1 MWRSDSRLRPLLA
14 TAMLIGLLPSS
25 GCMLHAIRE
34 KRTPPDY
41 GPLSLPTR
49 SHPEEGSIWPG
60 RAPSGSFLFFDQK
73 ARGIG
78 DLVTVVIDEV
88 VSAEGSASTDLGRS
102 SSISSGLSSDVGF
115 AGLISKA
122 VRTFLGAVG
131 VTDPGR
137 DVAKGSNINLVQ
149 GDTGNDFTGDGTTKR
164 EGRFRATVTCRVVN
178 VLPGGVF
185 HVRGRR
191 SLLVNNEE
199 QFLTVEGLI
208 RKEDISIDNTVAS
221 ASLAEARLGLDGFG
235 VIGEKQ
241 HPGWLARVLDWILP
255 L

>member
-1 MWRSDSRLRPLLA
+1 MSAFERRRAVLILASALL
-14 TAMLIGLLPSS
+14 TSS
-25 GCMLHAIRE
+25 GCMTHAIRE

-41 GPLSLPTR
+41 GPLAQPSR
-49 SHPEEGSIWPG
+49 GQAEEGSIWPG
-60 RAPSGSFLFFDQK
+60 TAPSGSFLFFDQK

-78 DLVTVVIDEV
+78 DLVTLVIDEKI
-88 VSAEGSASTDLGRS
+88 SADTSASTDLGRS
-102 SSISSGLSSDVGF
+102 SSISAGLASDVGF
-115 AGLISKA
+115 AGMISQSIRSVLEA
-122 VRTFLGAVG
+122 LGV
-131 VTDPGR
+131 DEPGR
-137 DVAKGSNINLVQ
+137 DVAEGSNLNVIR
-149 GDTGNDFTGDGTTKR
+149 GDTGNDFEGDGSTSR
-164 EGRFRATVTCRVVN
+164 EGRFRAVITCRVVN

-185 HVRGRR
+185 HIRGRR

-241 HPGWLARVLDWILP
+241 HPGWLARVLDWIFP

>member
-1 MWRSDSRLRPLLA
+1 MSSSDR
-14 TAMLIGLLPSS
+14 LLPALLLSIALVPTS
-25 GCMLHAIRE
+25 GCMTHAIRQ
-34 KRTPPDY
+34 KRTPSDY

-49 SHPEEGSIWPG
+49 NHAEEGSIWPG
-60 RAPSGSFLFFDQK
+60 TAPSGSFLFFDQK

-78 DLVTVVIDEV
+78 DLVTVVVDESI
-88 VSAEGSASTDLGRS
+88 SADSSASTDLGRS
-102 SSISSGLSSDVGF
+102 SSVSAGIASDVGF
-115 AGLISKA
+115 AGMISQSI
-122 VRTFLGAVG
+122 RSILETLGVD
-131 VTDPGR
+131 DPGR
-137 DVAKGSNINLVQ
+137 DVAKGSNVNVVA
-149 GDTGNDFTGDGTTKR
+149 GDTANDFAGDGSTSR
-164 EGRFRATVTCRVVN
+164 QGRFRGVITCRVVN

-185 HVRGRR
+185 HIRGRR

-241 HPGWLARVLDWILP
+241 HPGWLTRVLDWIFP